1 MRGAMAGLM
10 AGLVLAGLLGA
21 EGAGEQICNMPFTGT
36 LLAGDASAPYTTV
49 RLSSAASVF
58 DNYYVGSRINIAS
71 GTGAGASSTITA
83 YCGQTH
89 TSCAGLDSS
98 GQLSSIAFTQ
108 HTGVSVVGASVNHAS
123 TLLVTLPALDGGGRT
138 IPTTGDTTCADRLL
152 TPVMTDYVGADCTG
166 SYQGLNMYITSGT
179 GAGQVHPAPTSTSQ
193 AGVLGSRYKSVH
205 FGAETDPGSSIREPK

>member
-1 MRGAMAGLM
+1 MRGAMAGLL
-10 AGLVLAGLLGA
+10 AGLVLAGLLGV

-36 LLAGDASAPYTTV
+36 LLAGDASAPHTTV
-49 RLSSAASVF
+49 RLSSSASVF

-98 GQLSSIAFTQ
+98 GQLSAIAFTQ
-108 HTGVSVVGASVNHAS
+108 QTGAAVVGANVNYAS
-123 TLLVTLPALDGGGRT
+123 TLKVTLPALDGGGRT
-138 IPTTGDTTCADRLL
+138 IPTTGDTTCADRLNS
-152 TPVMTDYVGADCTG
+152 PYMTDYVGADCTG

-179 GAGQVHPAPTSTSQ
+179 GAGQVHPAPTSTDFS
-193 AGVLGSRYKSVH
+193 
-205 FGAETDPGSSIREPK
+205 